1 MVLPW
6 TPPASWIVS
15 ARHGPRWLLQESAT
29 VPRVACTSG
38 APCQPRWMSVRL
50 PAVDASENSDH
61 ARTAQRDQEGRLW
74 QHALL
79 QDELFVGRNNF
90 FLVAESLLVVA
101 YTGVLGLSLD
111 SHGRPLRLRVA
122 TLVLA
127 IFGCLLTVVW
137 AFVNGRQRQVLL
149 DLHRRAR
156 EAFPEFRR
164 TIEER
169 KLPGGRI
176 SGTFLMAFAVPVLAA
191 IMWLIF
197 VIIAF

>member
-1 MVLPW
+1 
-6 TPPASWIVS
+6 
-15 ARHGPRWLLQESAT
+15 
-29 VPRVACTSG
+29 
-38 APCQPRWMSVRL
+38 MSVRL
-50 PAVDASENSDH
+50 PAVGLRDKSDH
-61 ARTAQRDQEGRLW
+61 AWQALRDQEARLW

-79 QDELFVGRNNF
+79 QDELFVQRSNF

-101 YTGVLGLSLD
+101 YTGVLGLSF
-111 SHGRPLRLRVA
+111 SVHGQPLRLRVA
-122 TLVLA
+122 ALVLA
-127 IFGCLLTVVW
+127 IFGCLLTVIW

-149 DLHRRAR
+149 DLHKRAR
-156 EAFPEFRR
+156 EAFPEYRR

-176 SGTFLMAFAVPVLAA
+176 SGTLLIAFGVPVLAA